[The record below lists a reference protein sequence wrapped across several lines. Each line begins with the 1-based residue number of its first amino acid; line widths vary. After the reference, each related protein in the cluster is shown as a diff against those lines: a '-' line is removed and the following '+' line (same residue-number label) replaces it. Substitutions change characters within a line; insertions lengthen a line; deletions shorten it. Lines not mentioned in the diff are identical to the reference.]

1 MLSNVKFVRRFTAFI
16 LASMLVFGFVSCAQ
30 DDDDNGK
37 KTPADKSSIT
47 YLEAKNGVPEE
58 FQGTWVND
66 VYGWHSEYAVSA
78 NQIND
83 KSMSVLYNVVS
94 EETVITTEG
103 SWTLVFCQVAEGSGT
118 QYTPAGNYYA
128 IALKLSGGMLNI
140 SCPLDYSANYK
151 SLSELKAVY
160 TASHDIE
167 MGSANFYTVCDK
179 QEAAV
184 SVSDEYGTTV
194 KFTKDK
200 ISYLMMSVAGLDEAE
215 SIVPVRDT
223 SKETGN
229 ILFYAYG
236 DRSLAGDLEYVAIK
250 NEEGS
255 YYVYWY
261 TYDED
266 EDENAYE
273 VMYPDFMPT
282 VTEEQLAAIKA
293 LFE

>member
-30 DDDDNGK
+30 DDDNDK
-37 KTPADKSSIT
+37 KDSSIT

-58 FQGTWVND
+58 FFGTWVND
-66 VYGWHSEYAVSA
+66 DYGWHSEYAVTA

-83 KSMSVLYNVVS
+83 KSMNVIYNVVDTS
-94 EETVITTEG
+94 SVVETKTG
-103 SWTLVFCQVAEGSGT
+103 YTLVFCQVAEGSGT

-128 IALKLSGGMLNI
+128 IALKIEGGMLNI
-140 SCPLDYSANYK
+140 TCPLDYAENYK

-160 TASHDIE
+160 TASHDIQI
-167 MGSANFYTVCDK
+167 GTANYITVCSK
-179 QEAAV
+179 PEEAV

-200 ISYLMMSVAGLDEAE
+200 ISYLMMTIDGLDEAE

-223 SKETGN
+223 SKETGKV
-229 ILFYAYG
+229 LFYAYG
-236 DRSLAGDLEYVAIK
+236 NRSLAGDLEYVAVK
-250 NEEGS
+250 DEDGT

-261 TYDED
+261 TYDDDEED
-266 EDENAYE
+266 NIYE

-282 VTEEQLAAIKA
+282 VTAEQLAAIKA